1 MGQLAAVQDSDSP
14 TEWTEEQK
22 KIIRDQF
29 APGANNAEFA
39 ALMETARVRGL
50 DPFQKE
56 IFFVKRYDSQRRC
69 EVWATQVSIDG
80 LRVIAERSGQYDGSD
95 EPEWTEDANGRVI
108 KCVVRVHRKDHT
120 RPAVGVAFFSE
131 YVQTTKEG
139 APTRFW
145 KQMPHVMI
153 AKCAEALAIR
163 KGFPRQTAGLYT
175 REEMGQA
182 DSGRVTYDGEVIEEQ
197 KPRPVAAVR
206 SIDGTPPAPA
216 LAAPKTNTL
225 ADELKLVSDEMDAA
239 RDVIALNVA
248 AAKINA
254 LKSHG
259 LSADQRALM
268 MQLYQERKAVVSA
281 SKPVDVAPAN
291 DPDVAA
297 DVAAQEHEMRHTR
310 EPGEEG

>member
-1 MGQLAAVQDSDSP
+1 MQALAAVQDSESP
-14 TEWTEEQK
+14 TEWTEEKK

-29 APGANNAEFA
+29 APGATNAEFA
-39 ALMETARVRGL
+39 ALLETARVRGL

-56 IFFVKRYDSQRRC
+56 IFFVKRYDSMRRC

-95 EPEWTEDANGRVI
+95 EPEWTEDANGRVT

-139 APTRFW
+139 KPTRFW
-145 KQMPHVMI
+145 AQMPHVMI

-225 ADELKLVSDEMDAA
+225 ADELRLVSEEMEAAKDAG
-239 RDVIALNVA
+239 ALNFA
-248 AAKINA
+248 ASKVNA
-254 LKSHG
+254 LKPYG
-259 LSADQRALM
+259 LTESQRAQM
-268 MQLYQERKAVVSA
+268 MRLYSERKTALA
-281 SKPVDVAPAN
+281 KPVAAH
-291 DPDVAA
+291 A
-297 DVAAQEHEMRHTR
+297 DVASDPDGTELGHELDAPHMR